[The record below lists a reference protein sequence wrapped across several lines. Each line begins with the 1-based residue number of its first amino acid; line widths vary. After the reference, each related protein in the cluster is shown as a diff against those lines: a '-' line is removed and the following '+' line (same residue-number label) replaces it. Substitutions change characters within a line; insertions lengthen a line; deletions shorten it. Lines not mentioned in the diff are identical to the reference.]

1 MMDIKIFIDGAAL
14 LIGLMLIVASFV
26 SKTMVS
32 GRMMGGKPQKITWF
46 GRIWMFLAGS
56 AGVYGFGLDILK
68 QLHVAIKPSWL
79 DIGLPLSEVVLF
91 ALFLSLV
98 VPVQV
103 ISIRELWLK
112 RKEETRTQRII
123 SICLTLIFLY
133 LIWEATPAIMRK
145 VLTLFHY
152 QSRGRLG

>member
-56 AGVYGFGLDILK
+56 AAVYGFGLAILK
-68 QLHVAIKPSWL
+68 QLHVAINPSWSQKG
-79 DIGLPLSEVVLF
+79 DSLSQGVLYL
-91 ALFLSLV
+91 LFLSV
-98 VPVQV
+98 AVPGV
-103 ISIRELWLK
+103 IVSVRDLWLK
-112 RKEETRTQRII
+112 RKEETRIQRAI
-123 SICLTLIFLY
+123 SLFLVLIFSY
-133 LIWEATPAIMRK
+133 FIGTAIPVIWKEVSAI
-145 VLTLFHY
+145 FH
-152 QSRGRLG
+152 R